1 MIVLSN
7 ICGEDEAIY
16 RLDCVTSKSQW
27 PTQILPFAQAFASA
41 FECILSKV
49 RSDSVRIATLSNKVK
64 AITRPHIFS
73 VAAILFTFNVII
85 KFRYIEF
92 MIRLF
97 FVYNKLTQFSPIPLK
112 TGHNHV

>member
-7 ICGEDEAIY
+7 ICGEDEATLGQKADLRRPLTFTCHTIH
-16 RLDCVTSKSQW
+16 RK
-27 PTQILPFAQAFASA
+27 IASA